1 MPGSLPPLKALHI
14 FEVAARTLSF
24 SRAAQQLFVT
34 QGAVSK
40 QIKLLEDFLGKPLFE
55 RTAAGLVLTD
65 AGREYLPGVSESL
78 ETIRKVTAKVQQS
91 QQERNTL
98 VLNLIPSFSS
108 LWLIPRIAQM
118 HEAIPSLNLTQIAGD
133 GPYRFDENSADMAIR
148 CLPLSRSIDNAE
160 LLVEETLVPVVHP
173 ERLKRHPIETV
184 EQLLDHPFL
193 MHITRPQLWGSFLAK
208 LELKSERAP
217 EFRHGLEHFYMLL
230 EAAQQ
235 QQGIALIPDFLA
247 QDVLARGE
255 LVSVLDIRYSSGYG
269 YYFLTPNFQTRPQ
282 LVDDFRVWLKQ
293 QLSAGL

>member
-1 MPGSLPPLKALHI
+1 MPGTLPPLKALHI
-14 FEVAARTLSF
+14 FEVAARSLSF
-24 SRAAQQLFVT
+24 SRAAQELFVT

-55 RTAAGLVLTD
+55 RTATGLVLTE

-108 LWLIPRIAQM
+108 LWLIPRLADM
-118 HEAIPSLNLTQIAGD
+118 HHQIPSLSLTQVAGD

-160 LLVEETLVPVVHP
+160 LLVRETLVPVIHP
-173 ERLKRHPIETV
+173 QRLQRHPIH
-184 EQLLDHPFL
+184 QPDDLFDHPFL
-193 MHITRPQLWGSFLAK
+193 MHITRPQLWGSFIQK
-208 LELKSERAP
+208 LELQSERTP
-217 EFRHGLEHFYMLL
+217 EYRHGLEHFYMLL
-230 EAAQQ
+230 EAAHQ
-235 QQGIALIPDFLA
+235 QQGIALIPDFMA

-255 LVSVLDIRYSSGYG
+255 LVSPLDLRFSSGYG
-269 YYFLTPNFQTRPQ
+269 YYFLTPAFQTQPQ
-282 LVDDFRVWLKQ
+282 LVEDFKVWLKR